1 MTTQT
6 QYRSRATDTL
16 EQSKC
21 YICEQ
26 GVSDEGY
33 LKPLQMHFCQRH
45 LAELLQKIMDWANN
59 ETFYRQHY
67 KNYTKHEKK
76 ER

>member
-1 MTTQT
+1 MATQL
-6 QYRSRATDTL
+6 QYQSHATLTL
-16 EQSKC
+16 EQNKC
-21 YICEQ
+21 YICGQPAVEEIKQ
-26 GVSDEGY
+26 F
-33 LKPLQMHFCQRH
+33 QMHFCQRH

-67 KNYTKHEKK
+67 KNYTKHEEK

>member
-1 MTTQT
+1 MVTQIKPQPHLT
-6 QYRSRATDTL
+6 FLDSG
-16 EQSKC
+16 KC
-21 YICEQ
+21 FICGQ

-59 ETFYRQHY
+59 ETFYRESYQ
-67 KNYTKHEKK
+67 NYTKDK
-76 ER
+76 EIER

>member
-21 YICEQ
+21 YICGQPAVEEIKQ
-26 GVSDEGY
+26 F
-33 LKPLQMHFCQRH
+33 QMHFCQRH

-59 ETFYRQHY
+59 ETFYRESYQ
-67 KNYTKHEKK
+67 NYTKNK
-76 ER
+76 EIKR